1 MSEGILEYLKRAILE
16 YDGEGAALAAK
27 MAAERK
33 LDPNGVLDVM
43 TSAVREVGDGFG
55 RGELWLPDL
64 IGAAEAMQ
72 SAVPVVVEEIKKTGS
87 KRESLGTVVIGTVHG
102 DVHSI
107 GKTMVS
113 AFLLAEGF
121 VVHDLGVDV
130 KDETF
135 FEAVRSHNSDLLC
148 MSALMTTTAPEA
160 KNVIELLRKRA
171 ARNKVRVLVGG
182 AGVTE
187 EFAHEIGADGYEST
201 AARGAQLARSLVGK

>member
-1 MSEGILEYLKRAILE
+1 LSEGILEYLKRAILE